1 MGQAT
6 VKLRNSQPRRV
17 PSEHAASSIH
27 KTNLYSDRPGASLMR
42 PATLSSLLRVGSPN
56 PLLSQSATAVKNPRK
71 ARQSQIGALR
81 SVVVERTKR
90 TKTVSPAANA
100 RVWMKTEERL
110 SVLLAKSLSRI
121 LMKKETSMRA
131 SLATMANARKIREV
145 RMVGIARKPKHVR
158 ERVARM
164 AATMTKMTTRRKKA
178 KEAKEAEVRRKAP
191 ANGLRSSSQKDGDPL
206 ILALKKKVNAQQQ
219 EQESA
224 RTASLTQVCHVS
236 DRSATW
242 TALERRPQSSVTSQ
256 PLKRSGRRRS
266 LSQCAGATSSAQDVK
281 LRKKTMTKLMTL
293 KVSDSS

>member
-1 MGQAT
+1 
-6 VKLRNSQPRRV
+6 LRNSQPRRV

-27 KTNLYSDRPGASLMR
+27 KTNLSSDRPGASLMR
-42 PATLSSLLRVGSPN
+42 PATLSSLLRIRSPN

-71 ARQSQIGALR
+71 ARRSQIGALR
-81 SVVVERTKR
+81 SAVVERTE
-90 TKTVSPAANA
+90 TVSPAASLPANA

-131 SLATMANARKIREV
+131 SLAVMKRTANARKTREE
-145 RMVGIARKPKHVR
+145 ARKPKHVR

-164 AATMTKMTTRRKKA
+164 AETVTKTRTRRK
-178 KEAKEAEVRRKAP
+178 EAKVAKVRRKAP
-191 ANGLRSSSQKDGDPL
+191 ANGLKSSSQKDGDPL

>member
-1 MGQAT
+1 
-6 VKLRNSQPRRV
+6 
-17 PSEHAASSIH
+17 
-27 KTNLYSDRPGASLMR
+27 MR
-42 PATLSSLLRVGSPN
+42 PATLSSLLRIRSPN

-90 TKTVSPAANA
+90 TKTVSPAASLPANA

-110 SVLLAKSLSRI
+110 SVLLAKRF
-121 LMKKETSMRA
+121 LMQMETSLRV
-131 SLATMANARKIREV
+131 SLAMMKRTANARKTREK
-145 RMVGIARKPKHVR
+145 ARKLKHVR

>member
-1 MGQAT
+1 
-6 VKLRNSQPRRV
+6 
-17 PSEHAASSIH
+17 
-27 KTNLYSDRPGASLMR
+27 MR
-42 PATLSSLLRVGSPN
+42 PATLSSLLRIRSPN

-90 TKTVSPAANA
+90 TKTVSPAASLPANA

-131 SLATMANARKIREV
+131 SLAVMKRTANARKTREE
-145 RMVGIARKPKHVR
+145 ARKPKHVR

-164 AATMTKMTTRRKKA
+164 AETVTKTRTRRK
-178 KEAKEAEVRRKAP
+178 EAKVAKVRRKAP
-191 ANGLRSSSQKDGDPL
+191 ANGLKSSSQKDGDPL